1 MSLGTIKRTE
11 NGFGPDFRKK
21 KPAVNGILSI
31 IVGTAAIGAFV
42 FAGYISSKAS
52 GAGDERVGY
61 LGIVSAI
68 LCILGDVL
76 AGAGFGEKEVSY
88 VLPYIGLGV
97 NSAMLVYL
105 LYLVLYGLL

>member
-11 NGFGPDFRKK
+11 DGFGPDFRKK
-21 KPAVNGILSI
+21 KPSVNGILGI
-31 IVGTAAIGAFV
+31 IAGIIAIGCFV
-42 FAGYISSKAS
+42 YAGYLSTKAD
-52 GAGDERVGY
+52 GAGDERVGF
-61 LGIVSAI
+61 LGIASAI

-76 AGAGFGEKEVSY
+76 SGAGFGEKEVSY
-88 VLPYIGLGV
+88 VLPYIGLGI

>member
-21 KPAVNGILSI
+21 KPSVNGILSI
-31 IVGTAAIGAFV
+31 VAGAVAVGLFV
-42 FAGYISSKAS
+42 YAGFLSSKAS
-52 GAGDERVGY
+52 GAADEKVGF
-61 LGIVSAI
+61 LGIASAV

-76 AGAGFGEKEVSY
+76 AGAGFSEKEVSY
-88 VLPYIGLGV
+88 VLPYVGLGL

-105 LYLVLYGLL
+105 LYLLLYGLI